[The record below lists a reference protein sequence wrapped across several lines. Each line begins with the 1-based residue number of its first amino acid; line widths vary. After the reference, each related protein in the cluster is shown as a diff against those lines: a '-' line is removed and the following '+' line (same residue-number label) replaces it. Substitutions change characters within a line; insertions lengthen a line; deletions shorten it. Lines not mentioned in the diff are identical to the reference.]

1 MKSGPFRRALW
12 EYSQYKLGNAFHQG
26 PSEYSLYKHG
36 NAFHHSLW
44 EYSLWNL
51 WNSFHQGLRE
61 YLIIHYHHNLEVCIQ
76 TNFFYIFK
84 SWVLPTLICVHEI
97 FHYQQILM
105 LYHLTIKLFLFKL
118 WIILKFNFTL
128 IDTAGYQG
136 GLITLLWKLLILL
149 NWQLFFLI

>member
-1 MKSGPFRRALW
+1 MWWSLNYSQESKNIYLWRPEGEIMKSGPFRQALW

-76 TNFFYIFK
+76 TIF
-84 SWVLPTLICVHEI
+84 
-97 FHYQQILM
+97 
-105 LYHLTIKLFLFKL
+105 LYLQKLSTANISMCAWDFSLSA
-118 WIILKFNFTL
+118 
-128 IDTAGYQG
+128 DTNV
-136 GLITLLWKLLILL
+136 ISL
-149 NWQLFFLI
+149 NY